1 MKTYLKHQQQVKP
14 SHYENEGLAPL
25 RIDSVSHQIREIS
38 FSNCQNILEIGVGG
52 GLVKH
57 FLTLFPNIK
66 HTSLDIAADLK
77 PDYVGSVIDMP
88 FEDNAFELTLCCQ
101 VLEHIPFQDFL
112 PSLQEIRRVTQ
123 TKVVLSLPDQRR
135 VMGLSLCLP
144 KIPWKKWELNY
155 KLIPSQHKDRDH
167 QWEIGVAGTSGSLVE
182 KTILEA
188 GFSIERQYRLEKHS
202 WHCFYILN
210 PL

>member
-66 HTSLDIAADLK
+66 HTSLDIAADLN

-88 FEDNAFELTLCCQ
+88 FEDNAFEFTLCCQ